1 MLGKLVNKFKKQSLQ
16 DQIIQGSASPTEA
29 VSVEDALGSP
39 RKSPK
44 IGSRTNSDQPV
55 LRKSA
60 RLASHSISS
69 SSSPQLC
76 SKPEQKLKPSLKSTY
91 AESGTGTIF
100 DSGTESDDDE
110 LEQLDQMDSMSTTG
124 KDHDGI
130 FSFQAEND
138 ERNSPNVNVVGSSP
152 PTLTSSPPL
161 ISEIDTSSWD
171 SMGCESGI
179 VLRESAERDDA
190 SRNID
195 LLDSGNSADSAF
207 DISTPVQRKDGFPVN
222 FGTEKQN
229 MDLGSDENSPCGT
242 PSQAMLTTFNTSRL
256 PVDFSALRDQNILL
270 ERDTQKVSP
279 FESNVNESVDSQK
292 SSSTPISSMYKGTIA
307 RQTGDDNSGKSGAF
321 RPVVRQRSA
330 IHKTVSNGFISPQSG
345 LLSPSVTAE
354 TSRNNTPS
362 PNNLIGEKRRWGIGV
377 VDSGSS
383 GVRSLPSP
391 PPFSPVASRTRGS
404 MIANQ
409 QQLNNNSF
417 GEEMP
422 RAVLTARRTRVRVLY
437 HHDNAQHQKA
447 QHKPPHLLH
456 LCEKQQSNFSESPPN
471 NLVNKRGRHSVKSE
485 SSGGE
490 RPCLNFDKMRERMM
504 GFNTIESSIDN
515 VGN

>member
-1 MLGKLVNKFKKQSLQ
+1 MLGKLINKPKKQSLQ
-16 DQIIQGSASPTEA
+16 EQSAVRASPGCAEA
-29 VSVEDALGSP
+29 VTMDEILGAP
-39 RKSPK
+39 KKSPK
-44 IGSRTNSDQPV
+44 IGSNISSEQPV

-60 RLASHSISS
+60 RLASHNLSS

-76 SKPEQKLKPSLKSTY
+76 SKSKTSLRSVK
-91 AESGTGTIF
+91 AESGAGTIF

-110 LEQLDQMDSMSTTG
+110 LEKLDQMEIMSTGG
-124 KDHDGI
+124 KTNDGT
-130 FSFQAEND
+130 FSFQTQD
-138 ERNSPNVNVVGSSP
+138 EERTSPTLNVVGSISP

-207 DISTPVQRKDGFPVN
+207 DVSTPVQKKDGFPVN
-222 FGTEKQN
+222 FGHGKQN

-242 PSQAMLTTFNTSRL
+242 PSQAMLTTYSANRL
-256 PVDFSALRDQNILL
+256 PVDFSALRVQNVLA
-270 ERDTQKVSP
+270 ERDTQKNFP
-279 FESNVNESVDSQK
+279 FESNAHENLETQK
-292 SSSTPISSMYKGTIA
+292 SSISSMRKGNIA
-307 RQTGDDNSGKSGAF
+307 GQSDDNSGKSGAF
-321 RPVVRQRSA
+321 RPVVRRRSA
-330 IHKTVSNGFISPQSG
+330 TQSKTSNGLIPPTNS
-345 LLSPSVTAE
+345 LLSPSLTVE
-354 TSRNNTPS
+354 TLRNNTPS
-362 PNNLIGEKRRWGIGV
+362 PNNLIGEKRRWGI
-377 VDSGSS
+377 SAAESENS
-383 GVRSLPSP
+383 GVPSP

-404 MIANQ
+404 MIAQ
-409 QQLNNNSF
+409 QHQLNNNST

-437 HHDNAQHQKA
+437 HHDNVNVQQ
-447 QHKPPHLLH
+447 QKPPQKMSQLMY
-456 LCEKQQSNFSESPPN
+456 LCEKQQLSFSESPPN
-471 NLVNKRGRHSVKSE
+471 NLVNKRGRHSMKSE

-504 GFNTIESSIDN
+504 GFDN
-515 VGN
+515 VQISASNMN